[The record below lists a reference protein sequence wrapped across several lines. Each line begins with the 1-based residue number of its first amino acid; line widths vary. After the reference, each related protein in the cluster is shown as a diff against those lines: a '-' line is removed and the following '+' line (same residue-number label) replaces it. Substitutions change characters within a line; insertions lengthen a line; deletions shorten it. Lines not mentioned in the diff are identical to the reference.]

1 MSGLQGG
8 SGVLGTVKPFDGT
21 GFSNWEFRL
30 RLLLEKEG
38 VLDMLTEN
46 PPDSTATQ
54 EEKEKFRKADVKAR
68 NLIVWCL
75 SDNVLEMVKGKQ
87 TAKEIMHEIKGT
99 YQKQGIANLV
109 QLQKKLRN
117 LKYNGKSSL
126 NEFIIEF
133 EKTVT
138 ELKTCGG
145 TIDNNEVITQLLSA
159 MPETY
164 QSVTTAIDI
173 LFCQNVS
180 TVTLDFV
187 KSKLLMEES
196 RQLRNKD
203 QEAGTSS
210 AFVSQR
216 KFGNKNAEKQ
226 ENFPYKCH
234 KCKEVGHKIR
244 FCPQWKNN
252 GKRKNGKRC
261 NVTEE
266 EQEIAFVA
274 GTSKKEEK
282 VALQTLEKEILFVI
296 DSGATNH
303 LVNQV
308 IGRNMINVKNVNHK
322 IGIAKVGEAVIAKRQ
337 GDLLVETEDGRKFT
351 LENVLECESL
361 SYNLMSVRKM
371 EEKGLLVSF
380 SNRKVKI
387 EKQGIILATGE
398 LNNSLYKLKLKLR
411 TDSSKANL
419 IEVDKNLM
427 HRRMG
432 HSSTYPCEG
441 VCEVCL
447 KGKQARFPHNSIEEE
462 RKAKHL
468 LEIVSSDVCGPI
480 SPTSQDGKKYFVTF
494 IDHFSHFTV
503 CYFMETKDEV
513 FEHFKTYLAMIEN
526 KFNKRMERL
535 RLDNGGEYIS
545 SEFKTLCREKG
556 IQIEYTI
563 PRTPQHNG
571 VAERYNRTVMEK
583 ARCLIFDSTLTK
595 EYWKEAVCTSVYL
608 LNRTKTTSVKD
619 GRTPAEIWYNTK
631 PNIEKIRVFGC
642 KAYVHIPKED
652 RNGKLDSRSKPMIMV
667 GYTNNGYRLWD
678 TEKEKIVVARNV
690 VFDESLKPT
699 EVIEIRLD
707 TENEEQPLNDETSE
721 NLQQENFKSCKES
734 EDKEKENSKRPQ
746 RKRQPP
752 LRFEDYD
759 TELIA
764 ALSAGAMSG
773 EIPENYETALE
784 KGWKKAINEELQAV
798 EENKTWKLVPR
809 PANKEVIDSKWVFSL
824 KERNGVNIKKARLVA
839 RGFKQKHIEEEIYS
853 PVACM
858 MSIRV
863 LLALSVKMELLIHQM
878 DVKCAFLNG
887 ELKEPVFMEPPEG
900 LENVPDGYVCE
911 LRKAL
916 YGLRQSPKCWYDK
929 LNEHLVSIGFARSL
943 SDPCLYFDKENTF
956 LLIHVD
962 DLILI
967 SASEQKLN
975 EIKEKLLVKFKM
987 RDLTSKGKLKF
998 LGLDIVFTER
1008 GIFVHQKKLI
1018 DKILGTFNMSDSRPS
1033 SIPMQPNSFLS
1044 YSEKID
1050 EIYPFKQ
1057 LIGYLMY
1064 LMLGSRADLSFCV
1077 TYYSQFQKCYNKTH
1091 WESLKNV
1098 LRYLKA
1104 TRFFGLM
1111 FYKSEISKNMS
1122 EQVILKAFVDSDFGS
1137 NPIDRKSISGYTIK
1151 LFDNVIF
1158 WKTKKQVTVSLSSS
1172 ESEYVALSACVSECI
1187 FVGQLLTEILN
1198 VPVFPVYVY
1207 EDNQSCI
1214 KMASTLETKRTKHI
1228 DIKHHFVRDCVSQ
1241 GLISLNYVPSAEQIA
1256 DILTKPLSKI
1266 KFNYFCEKLNIISL

>member
-8 SGVLGTVKPFDGT
+8 SSVLGTVKPFEGT

-38 VLDMLTEN
+38 VLEMITED
-46 PPDSTATQ
+46 PPDSTATAEQ
-54 EEKEKFRKADVKAR
+54 KEKFKKADVKAR

-87 TAKEIMHEIKGT
+87 TAKEIMDEIKGT

-109 QLQKKLRN
+109 QLQRKLRN
-117 LKYNGKSSL
+117 LKFNGKSSL

-133 EKTVT
+133 EKIIM
-138 ELKTCGG
+138 ELRNCGG
-145 TIDNNEVITQLLSA
+145 TIDKNEVITQLLSA

-164 QSVTTAIDI
+164 QAVTTAIDI
-173 LFCQNVS
+173 LFSQNVNK
-180 TVTLDFV
+180 VTLDFV
-187 KSKLLMEES
+187 KSKLLMEEA
-196 RQLRNKD
+196 RKLKNKD
-203 QEAGTSS
+203 QEAGTS

-216 KFGNKNAEKQ
+216 KFANKNAEKQ

-244 FCPQWKNN
+244 FCPQWNNKGKVKNE
-252 GKRKNGKRC
+252 KKC
-261 NVTEE
+261 NMTEE
-266 EQEIAFVA
+266 EQEIAFIA
-274 GTSKKEEK
+274 GNSEKEEK
-282 VALQTLEKEILFVI
+282 LALQTSEKEILFVI

-303 LVNQV
+303 LVNKV
-308 IGRNMINVKNVNHK
+308 VGRNLINVKNVNHR
-322 IGIAKVGEAVIAKRQ
+322 IGIAKIGEAVIAKRQ
-337 GDLLVETEDGRKFT
+337 GDLLVETENGRKIV

-361 SYNLMSVRKM
+361 SHNLMSVRKM

-380 SNRKVKI
+380 SNKKVKI
-387 EKQGIILATGE
+387 AKEGVILATGE

-411 TDSSKANL
+411 SESSNAIL
-419 IEVDKNLM
+419 IEVNKNLM

-441 VCEVCL
+441 ICEVCL
-447 KGKQARFPHNSIEEE
+447 KGKQARLPHKSIEEE

-480 SPTSQDGKKYFVTF
+480 SPTSLDGKRYFVTF

-513 FEHFKTYLAMIEN
+513 FEHFKTYLGMIEN

-545 SEFKTLCREKG
+545 NEFKTLCQEKG

-595 EYWKEAVCTSVYL
+595 EFWKEAVGTSIYL
-608 LNRTKTTSVKD
+608 INRTKTSAIKD

-631 PNIEKIRVFGC
+631 PNLDKIRVFGC

-652 RNGKLDSRSKPMIMV
+652 RNGKLDSRSKPMIMI
-667 GYTNNGYRLWD
+667 GYTNNGYRLFD
-678 TEKEKIVVARNV
+678 IEKEKIVLARNV
-690 VFDESLKPT
+690 VFDETIKP
-699 EVIEIRLD
+699 IEIIQIRID
-707 TENEEQPLNDETSE
+707 TENEEQPEKNETNDNLKQQDCESSKE
-721 NLQQENFKSCKES
+721 N
-734 EDKEKENSKRPQ
+734 EDDEKENSKRPQ

-759 TELIA
+759 VELMA
-764 ALSAGAMSG
+764 ALSARAMSA
-773 EIPENYETALE
+773 EMPENYETAIE
-784 KGWKKAINEELQAV
+784 KGWKKAINEELQAIA
-798 EENKTWKLVPR
+798 ENKTWKLVSR
-809 PANKEVIDSKWVFSL
+809 PANKEVIDSKWIFSM
-824 KERNGVNIKKARLVA
+824 KERDGLNIKKARLVA
-839 RGFKQKHIEEEIYS
+839 RGFKQKDIEEEMYS
-853 PVACM
+853 PVARM

-863 LLALSVKMELLIHQM
+863 LLALSVKMDLLIHQM

-929 LNEHLVSIGFARSL
+929 LNKHLVSIGFTRSL

-975 EIKEKLLVKFKM
+975 DIKQKLLEKFKM
-987 RDLTSKGKLKF
+987 RDLTSKEKLKF
-998 LGLDIVFTER
+998 LGLNISFIER
-1008 GIFVHQKKLI
+1008 GIFVHQKELI
-1018 DKILGTFNMSDSRPS
+1018 DKILCTFNMSDSRPS

-1044 YSEKID
+1044 YSEKTD
-1050 EIYPFKQ
+1050 EKYPFKQ

-1077 TYYSQFQKCYNKTH
+1077 TYYSQFQNCYNKTH

-1098 LRYLKA
+1098 LRYLNA
-1104 TRFFGLM
+1104 TKSFGLM
-1111 FYKSEISKNMS
+1111 FYKSKISRNIS
-1122 EQVILKAFVDSDFGS
+1122 EQVILTAFVDSDFGS
-1137 NPIDRKSISGYTIK
+1137 DPIDRKSISGYTIK

-1158 WKTKKQVTVSLSSS
+1158 WKTKKQATVSLSSS

-1187 FVGQLLTEILN
+1187 FVGQLLNEILN

-1228 DIKHHFVRDCVSQ
+1228 DVKHHFIRDCVSQ
-1241 GLISLNYVPSAEQIA
+1241 GLITLNYMPSAEQIA